1 MTGVYLSTNLIAQRN
16 QTLADIK
23 ISNYSLVMIENMEL
37 DLIDMV
43 QNIRQEPLL
52 IDPKAELKR

>member
-1 MTGVYLSTNLIAQRN
+1 MTGIYLSTNLIAQRN
-16 QTLADIK
+16 QTLADIEV
-23 ISNYSLVMIENMEL
+23 SNYSLMMIEDMEL

-43 QNIRQEPLL
+43 QNIWADPVL

>member
-1 MTGVYLSTNLIAQRN
+1 
-16 QTLADIK
+16 
-23 ISNYSLVMIENMEL
+23 MIENMEL